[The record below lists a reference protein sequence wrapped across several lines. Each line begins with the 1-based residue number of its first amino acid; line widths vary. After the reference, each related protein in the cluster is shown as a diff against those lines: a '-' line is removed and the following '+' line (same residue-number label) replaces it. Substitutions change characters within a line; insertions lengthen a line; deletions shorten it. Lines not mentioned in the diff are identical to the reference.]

1 MLSHK
6 EADRVVGKGILE
18 ALVRL
23 SKSRDES
30 TRSTCAAA
38 LWELTNLQ
46 GSDPSKLVPALIQML
61 RDPGGSKIKGDC
73 AAALYNLAQDMKN
86 CILMMEED
94 CLIPLLS
101 LIAVGQNF
109 GTRVQACAILSRLS
123 NMEEFC
129 AQMATKEFLQAM
141 FVLAELEVGENEE
154 VEGGEG
160 VAKIRILKT
169 QQRIVN
175 TIYNISKNAE
185 GRKLLL
191 ACGTAKFLSTCST
204 RPSEDIR

>member
-1 MLSHK
+1 
-6 EADRVVGKGILE
+6 
-18 ALVRL
+18 
-23 SKSRDES
+23 
-30 TRSTCAAA
+30 
-38 LWELTNLQ
+38 
-46 GSDPSKLVPALIQML
+46 
-61 RDPGGSKIKGDC
+61 
-73 AAALYNLAQDMKN
+73 
-86 CILMMEED
+86 
-94 CLIPLLS
+94 
-101 LIAVGQNF
+101 
-109 GTRVQACAILSRLS
+109 
-123 NMEEFC
+123 MEEFC